1 MELETIVWYVV
12 VGAIVGV
19 LGRLVVPG
27 RQSIGLLLTLA
38 LGIVGAVVGGLIAG
52 ALGLGQIL
60 TIVIAVLV
68 AALLVYLVAGNAR
81 NRRGLRL

>member
-19 LGRLVVPG
+19 LARLVVPG
-27 RQSIGLLLTLA
+27 RQSIGVLLTIP

-68 AALLVYLVAGNAR
+68 AALLVYLIAGNAR
-81 NRRGLRL
+81 TRRRLRL

>member
-1 MELETIVWYVV
+1 VELETIVWYVV
-12 VGAIVGV
+12 VGAIVGI

-27 RQSIGLLLTLA
+27 KQSISLLLTIV

-81 NRRGLRL
+81 TRRRLRL